1 MLNVYL
7 TDWSIA
13 IFQSNPKAHRCT
25 SNGKI

>member
-1 MLNVYL
+1 MFIL
-7 TDWSIA
+7 TDSSIP